1 MESQLESQPKLS
13 LIHPDNEAIAN
24 VGVNNIVLER
34 PVLKRQVANVWPA
47 SDCVFNSIDILPN
60 NEIEPSAPR
69 PSIKVPNFN
78 LEFHEI
84 KKWIDEKANTEELY
98 LLYELIARK
107 ISKTNNTET
116 EII

>member
-34 PVLKRQVANVWPA
+34 PVLQRQVANVWPA
-47 SDCVFNSIDILPN
+47 SDCVFNSIEMPN

-69 PSIKVPNFN
+69 PSIKFPNFN

-84 KKWIDEKANTEELY
+84 KKWIDEKANTEELS

-107 ISKTNNTET
+107 ISKTNNIET